1 MARSVVSTSMLK
13 RVSWSEKQ
21 RSAGVIG
28 SEAGVGV
35 VVVAVVGGEEEEE
48 VERGTA
54 VLGVPSG
61 LRCSFARESMLA
73 RMPEKE
79 QSMPLTA

>member
-35 VVVAVVGGEEEEE
+35 VAVVGGEEEEE
-48 VERGTA
+48 VERGMA